1 MPNFENS
8 DYRFQPFSCGIDYC
22 LQPFKCDRIGY
33 NSLEFVSYHN
43 IRAPSSC
50 GISCNYPF
58 GLQSFTKPDMDLQTD
73 ATRYIYWFNKRQID
87 ATLTSSCEAISGN
100 VKLLNLDGNL
110 WIVRLLLVDC
120 SNTRQSKV
128 QVFSRYPRLQSIV
141 KSPLLFL

>member
-33 NSLEFVSYHN
+33 SSLEFVSYHN

-73 ATRYIYWFNKRQID
+73 ATRYIYWFNKRTNRRNSGVVLRSHIRQCKAIEPGWQI
-87 ATLTSSCEAISGN
+87 
-100 VKLLNLDGNL
+100 
-110 WIVRLLLVDC
+110 VDC
-120 SNTRQSKV
+120 SNTAQIGPWCKV
-128 QVFSRYPRLQSIV
+128 QFFNHLPRLQSIV
-141 KSPLLFL
+141 KYPLVFL